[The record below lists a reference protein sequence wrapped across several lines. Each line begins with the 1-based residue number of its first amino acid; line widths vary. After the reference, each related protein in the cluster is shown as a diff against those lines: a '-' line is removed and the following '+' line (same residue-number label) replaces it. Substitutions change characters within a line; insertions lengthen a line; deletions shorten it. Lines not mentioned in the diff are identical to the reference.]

1 MNNFTY
7 YSPTEFVFGR
17 GVEEGVGAKAAERG
31 FRRALLVYGK
41 GSVVRSGLL
50 DRVKASL
57 DAAGVEYVDLAGVRP
72 NPEVE
77 SVRKGIRMVREEGV
91 DLIFPVGGGSAIDC
105 AKAVAFGALYDGDV
119 WDFFCGKAVVERAL
133 PIFCVLTIPAAG
145 SEASSSC
152 VISNDELHAKRGTNG
167 DAFRPAVAFM
177 NPEITFTLPPYQT
190 AAGVTDMIAHICERW
205 FSGVGPVPVTDNIA
219 SGLIRALIDAAGRVL
234 ENPEDYDA
242 RADIMWAGML
252 AHNDIA
258 GCGRSLAP
266 TGRAGGWESH
276 GLEHEMS
283 AFDTSITHGAGLAV
297 IMPAWM
303 RYVWRED
310 PSRFLQFA
318 LDVFDIEPIDGSDEA
333 VEDAVTAAIDELQAF
348 FVDMGMPKTM
358 TELGLREEDVDAIV
372 ETLRATKG
380 DVFGAFKKITME
392 DAKAIYLSAF
402 ADPALPLFD
411 GTDEADEDDE

>member
-77 SVRKGIRMVREEGV
+77 SVREGIRMVREEGV

-205 FSGVGPVPVTDNIA
+205 FSGVGSVPVTDNIA

-358 TELGLREEDVDAIV
+358 TELGLHEEDVDAIV

-411 GTDEADEDDE
+411 GADEADEDDE